1 MHAQYFKRL
10 YKKKSM
16 NMTIMAAHGCTVK
29 NYGITKVWCMH
40 SSLGTSFTTL
50 PPNRR
55 PTVPFLNL
63 LNMFLHSRSHSL
75 WKSPAFQMHL
85 FCFVL
90 KWQWRPPSYPYSS
103 TCTISR
109 CSWLWSLIYSWELV
123 FCPEDTW
130 LISWY
135 PHPFSPFLY
144 HMPLGSEGGC
154 NDHCLFCTKFWV
166 KKNNPP

>member
-1 MHAQYFKRL
+1 MHSILRGFMKRTVWIWQ
-10 YKKKSM
+10 SWP
-16 NMTIMAAHGCTVK
+16 HTVK
-29 NYGITKVWCMH
+29 NYGITNAWCMR
-40 SSLGTSFTTL
+40 SSLSTSFTTL
-50 PPNRR
+50 PPKRR
-55 PTVPFLNL
+55 LTVQFLNL
-63 LNMFLHSRSHSL
+63 LNMFLHSRSLSL

-123 FCPEDTW
+123 FCPEDSW

-135 PHPFSPFLY
+135 PCPFSPFLY
-144 HMPLGSEGGC
+144 HIPLGWEGGC

-166 KKNNPP
+166 KKNNPS